1 MDKDIYYIV
10 TESGAPAIEEIP
22 ALGARAAVVC
32 EWPNLAEGGE
42 TLETVNLGDLA
53 LLDARADVRY
63 AHVKTPGG
71 TRTIDNSEFLG
82 DAVSNLPRRRPHRA
96 RRRLALGSPALF
108 A

>member
-22 ALGARAAVVC
+22 AIGARAAVVC

-53 LLDARADVRY
+53 LLDARADVRHAY
-63 AHVKTPGG
+63 VRTPDG

-82 DAVSNLPRRRPHRA
+82 DAVS
-96 RRRLALGSPALF
+96 
-108 A
+108 